1 LIFFGLFFFLV
12 WNFFYLFIFFE
23 LTSLPIIF
31 ITLVFGVQVE
41 KIRAIYIY
49 VFFSFITGLPFIFYL
64 FFYLN
69 FFIYSGPVFFV
80 LLVDFYFFLFL
91 TLIFLIKFPIF
102 LLHFWLPKV
111 HVEANTL
118 ASMLLAGLLLKLG
131 VFGFI
136 RFFIL
141 IKVLD

>member
-1 LIFFGLFFFLV
+1 MIFFGLFFFLV